1 VVKQVDAAEL
11 RVVAVAVLAF
21 AADAVLVARHFLKL
35 RAHLLTALTRLHVHD
50 FAQIR
55 SLEVGSTREKKDG
68 EERRNLLISAWQ
80 FVYPERENEVVLP
93 LRPLE
98 LRAPCEVRRLWAD
111 AVAIYIFR
119 RVLIAVCQGRQSCDA
134 AAAGEDQLGRLTA
147 GQSKY
152 YRLYLNSGK

>member
-80 FVYPERENEVVLP
+80 FVYPERESEKCAGCG
-93 LRPLE
+93 
-98 LRAPCEVRRLWAD
+98 RARLL
-111 AVAIYIFR
+111 YIFFAAFSLLFAKAGR
-119 RVLIAVCQGRQSCDA
+119 AATLPQQEKTNSEDLQRGRVNTTGFI
-134 AAAGEDQLGRLTA
+134 
-147 GQSKY
+147 
-152 YRLYLNSGK
+152 